1 KAAADRQR
9 REEEARL
16 AREKAEAERRRREEE
31 AREKKELERKSQ
43 PSMPKEKPTGSHAGD
58 RLVKTINGVDY
69 AWRWCPA
76 GEFMMGSPSGEGH
89 DWEKPQHRVTLTQ
102 GFWMLETQVTQR
114 MWESVMGNNPSRFKG
129 ANLPVE
135 CVSWHDCVK
144 FCEKIS
150 KLSGLKIQLPTE
162 AQWEYACRAGT
173 TTAYSFG
180 NSCNGKEANCDGN
193 YPYGTKKKGPYLQRT
208 TEVGSYPANAW
219 GLYDMHGNVWEWCSD
234 WYGGYVESPTSDP
247 KGPDSGSRRV
257 RRGGS
262 GADYAEC
269 CRSAR
274 RSCSAPTRSGDA
286 VGFRLLFVPP
296 SS

>member
-1 KAAADRQR
+1 
-9 REEEARL
+9 
-16 AREKAEAERRRREEE
+16 
-31 AREKKELERKSQ
+31 
-43 PSMPKEKPTGSHAGD
+43 
-58 RLVKTINGVDY
+58 
-69 AWRWCPA
+69 
-76 GEFMMGSPSGEGH
+76 
-89 DWEKPQHRVTLTQ
+89 
-102 GFWMLETQVTQR
+102 ETQVTQR
-114 MWESVMGNNPSRFKG
+114 MWESVMGNNPSWFKG

-135 CVSWHDCVK
+135 SVSWHDCVK
-144 FCEKIS
+144 FCEQIS

-173 TTAYSFG
+173 TGTYAG
-180 NSCNGKEANCDGN
+180 NLDSMAWYWDNSGRQTHEV
-193 YPYGTKKKGPYLQRT
+193 GTKQP
-208 TEVGSYPANAW
+208 NAW